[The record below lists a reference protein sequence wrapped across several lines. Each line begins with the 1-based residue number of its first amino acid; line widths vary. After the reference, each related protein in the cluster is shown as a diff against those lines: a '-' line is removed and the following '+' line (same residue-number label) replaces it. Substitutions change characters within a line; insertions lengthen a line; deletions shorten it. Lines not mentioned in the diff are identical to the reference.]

1 MDFFEYK
8 KIESVWV
15 YCFST
20 NRPDTVVNLLAFITQ
35 KVYPQIMIH
44 LIKKVLSKLHLS
56 CTLYAK
62 QKNCFGQLY
71 TIHPAGEL
79 VSEKKVNVFA
89 YINKDEKRVSSFST
103 FYCFYVTG
111 MKEELLEKYLYQKIR

>member
-1 MDFFEYK
+1 MGLLLFHKQVRYSGKPTGIYYTESLPPDYDTPNKEGSKQVASQLYSRYMQNKKK
-8 KIESVWV
+8 KI
-15 YCFST
+15 
-20 NRPDTVVNLLAFITQ
+20 
-35 KVYPQIMIH
+35 
-44 LIKKVLSKLHLS
+44 
-56 CTLYAK
+56 
-62 QKNCFGQLY
+62 GQLY